1 MVESKNWV
9 LYFHQQLCLIFPQDL
24 GKGNGLQRVIATG
37 KLNWD
42 SEINMIHDLMYIEL
56 KTGYSDDGPA
66 WIGYVKTSKSRKTIY
81 FNDHAFQKAIGCYA
95 NYVDIE
101 NGDEYWISGLKKAES
116 NRHWAGGGKIL
127 IDRRA
132 VPEYLAL
139 IGEPK
144 LPANLFEVVELED
157 CFPVERVR
165 QLLNSEIEPE
175 ANS

>member
-1 MVESKNWV
+1 M
-9 LYFHQQLCLIFPQDL
+9 D
-24 GKGNGLQRVIATG
+24 R
-37 KLNWD
+37 
-42 SEINMIHDLMYIEL
+42 
-56 KTGYSDDGPA
+56 
-66 WIGYVKTSKSRKTIY
+66 YVKTSKSRKTIY
-81 FNDHAFQKAIGCYA
+81 FNDHVFQKAIGCYA

-116 NRHWAGGGKIL
+116 NRHWAGRGKIL

-165 QLLNSEIEPE
+165 QLLNSKIEQE
-175 ANS
+175 DNSCSGLILGSASSHQEWYE